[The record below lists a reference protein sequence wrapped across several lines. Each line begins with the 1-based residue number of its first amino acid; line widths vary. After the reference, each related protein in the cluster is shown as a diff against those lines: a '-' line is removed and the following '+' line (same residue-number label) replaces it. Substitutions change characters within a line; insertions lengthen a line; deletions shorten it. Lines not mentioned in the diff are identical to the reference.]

1 LGLKPHEFWE
11 CTFEELELMFEG
23 YHKRREQELYDL
35 LTAAWYSVALDRQKK
50 LPKLESLLKKGKTPK
65 IQQPKTL
72 TYEEKIKL
80 LENKG
85 LALPKG

>member
-1 LGLKPHEFWE
+1 LKPHEFWD
-11 CTFEELELMFEG
+11 CTFEELDLMFEG
-23 YHKRREQELYDL
+23 YNKRREQELNDL
-35 LTAAWYSVALDRQKK
+35 LTVAWYSAAFERQKK
-50 LPKLESLLKKGKTPK
+50 LPKLESLLKKSKSQK
-65 IQQPKTL
+65 QQQPKPM